1 MKAFNTKTECDRCG
15 TCCTKGGPA
24 LHIEDKLLL
33 HNKLLKSEHLI
44 TIRKGEPVFSPAS
57 ENPEPAESEIV
68 KIKGKG
74 REWTCFFYIDQDDRC
89 AIYAHRPIE
98 CSLLKCWDTADLENV
113 AGKDLLSRF
122 DIIDQDDPLLPFIKD
137 HEKKC
142 SLENL
147 GALLSRLQDDNTKMQ
162 ALNKLTGL
170 VNTDLILRTKAC
182 KKLHLSLQ
190 LELFFF
196 GRPLFKILEELGITM
211 HSQNGVYRLSC

>member
-1 MKAFNTKTECDRCG
+1 MNDHYPKTACDRCG

-24 LHIEDKLLL
+24 LHVEDSPLLRD
-33 HNKLLKSEHLI
+33 KLLKSEHLI
-44 TIRKGEPVFSPAS
+44 TIRKGEPAFSPAAD
-57 ENPEPAESEIV
+57 NPEPVVSEIV

-74 REWTCFFYIDQDDRC
+74 NTWTCLFYEGKDSGC

-122 DIIDQDDPLLPFIKD
+122 DIIDQDDPLLSFIKD
-137 HEKKC
+137 HEEKC

-147 GALLSRLQDDNTKMQ
+147 GALLSRLQDDTNKMQ
-162 ALNKLTGL
+162 ALNKLKGL
-170 VNTDLILRTKAC
+170 VNTDLMLRTQAC
-182 KKLHLSLQ
+182 EKLQLSLQ

-211 HSQNGVYRLSC
+211 HSQNGVFRLSC

>member
-1 MKAFNTKTECDRCG
+1 MKVSNTKTECDRCG

-74 REWTCFFYIDQDDRC
+74 CEWTCFFYIEQDDRC
-89 AIYAHRPIE
+89 AIYTHRPIE
-98 CSLLKCWDTADLENV
+98 CFLLKCWDTADLENV
-113 AGKDLLSRF
+113 AGKDLLNRF

-137 HEKKC
+137 HEEKC

-147 GALLSRLQDDNTKMQ
+147 GALLSRLQDDTTKMQ

-170 VNTDLILRTKAC
+170 VNTDLMLRTQAC

-196 GRPLFKILEELGITM
+196 GRPLFKILEELGIIM

>member
-1 MKAFNTKTECDRCG
+1 MKSLNTKTECDRCG

-74 REWTCFFYIDQDDRC
+74 REWICFFYLDNYAGC
-89 AIYAHRPIE
+89 AIYNNKPIE

-122 DIIDQDDPLLPFIKD
+122 DIIYQDDPLLPFIKD
-137 HEKKC
+137 HEEKC

-147 GALLSRLQDDNTKMQ
+147 GALLSSLQDDNTKMQ

-190 LELFFF
+190 LELFYF